1 MGIKPVSV
9 NEVVEAFFLLTV
21 IKSSGYDEINQER
34 LESEGIFVY
43 MMKIVKLTS
52 ISNTSKQVIIL
63 NWAS

>member
-1 MGIKPVSV
+1 M
-9 NEVVEAFFLLTV
+9 VEAFFLLTV

-52 ISNTSKQVIIL
+52 ISNTSRQVIIL

>member
-9 NEVVEAFFLLTV
+9 NEVVEAFFLLKV
-21 IKSSGYDEINQER
+21 IKSSGYDEINQEC

-52 ISNTSKQVIIL
+52 ISNTSRQVIIL